1 MYTIEDIYNI
11 VKTFYDYNFEM
22 VNKDKYSLDKER
34 DKILITQLLGK
45 ILGYNFETRENE
57 TKLITED
64 EKKTFLSLI
73 FSNDEYLMKFLMCL
87 NNYRAAGRY
96 EMSYMTFNNI
106 KMIFDKIA
114 DKLLIKKDK
123 KISSF
128 LIILSQTFYIVKDDS
143 KYFLQK
149 EVKKNKY
156 FRTVEFWQGHL
167 EDLIIKEM
175 EKFEE
180 ETKRNA
186 IIYSEERKIQKINDI
201 LFSKI
206 ASLVTSLVG
215 FELEKDKIDNIL
227 NPLMDKYK
235 LPEEMKKS
243 IFSLIETNK

>member
-1 MYTIEDIYNI
+1 
-11 VKTFYDYNFEM
+11 
-22 VNKDKYSLDKER
+22 
-34 DKILITQLLGK
+34 
-45 ILGYNFETRENE
+45 
-57 TKLITED
+57 
-64 EKKTFLSLI
+64 
-73 FSNDEYLMKFLMCL
+73 
-87 NNYRAAGRY
+87 
-96 EMSYMTFNNI
+96 
-106 KMIFDKIA
+106 
-114 DKLLIKKDK
+114 
-123 KISSF
+123 
-128 LIILSQTFYIVKDDS
+128 
-143 KYFLQK
+143 
-149 EVKKNKY
+149 
-156 FRTVEFWQGHL
+156 
-167 EDLIIKEM
+167 M